1 MADIPAVVVVGDEA
15 AVVDTQEAVVAD
27 TQEAAVD
34 KDAAGIPTIRTPTIP
49 TVVVARIGGV
59 ARTTR

>member
-1 MADIPAVVVVGDEA
+1 MAVGDEAA

-34 KDAAGIPTIRTPTIP
+34 RDAAGIPTIRTPTIP

>member
-1 MADIPAVVVVGDEA
+1 MAVGDEVAVVVDIQAA
-15 AVVDTQEAVVAD
+15 AVDTR
-27 TQEAAVD
+27 EAAVD
-34 KDAAGIPTIRTPTIP
+34 RDAAGIPTIRTPTIP